1 MGKEGRP
8 IITLTTDFGEGH
20 YVGALKGAI
29 LDVCPDASIVDITH
43 NVASHDILEGAFNL
57 LCCYSYFPAGTVHLA
72 VVDPGVGSDRR
83 GIVVATEKYSFV
95 GPDNGL
101 FSFIFERETV
111 HRVFSVESEK
121 YLRKPVA
128 PTFHGRDVFAPVAAW
143 LVRQTEPEAFGP
155 EITDFVQSATLQVEK
170 KEPDRLEGE
179 VVYVD
184 RFGNI
189 ITSITPEKVS
199 ELLRQSGSPRFL
211 VNGRKISRHHKF
223 YAEAPPEELFSL
235 VGSSGY
241 YEISVAG
248 RQAADILEVKR
259 GDKVQLEMD

>member
-1 MGKEGRP
+1 MDKEGRP

-20 YVGALKGAI
+20 YAGALKGAI

-83 GIVVATEKYSFV
+83 GLVVATDKYSFV

-101 FSFIFERETV
+101 FSFIYNRETA
-111 HRVFSVESEK
+111 HRVFSIEK
-121 YLRKPVA
+121 ETYLRQPVA

-143 LVRQTEPEAFGP
+143 LVRGTEPEAFGP
-155 EITDFVQSATLQVEK
+155 EIKDFVKTATLQVEK
-170 KEPDRLEGE
+170 REPDRLEGE
-179 VVYVD
+179 VAYVD
-184 RFGNI
+184 KFGNI
-189 ITSITPEKVS
+189 ITSITPENVS
-199 ELLRQSGSPRFL
+199 ELLDRNGSPRIL
-211 VNGRKISRHHKF
+211 VNGRQIARHHRF

-248 RQAADILEVKR
+248 QRAADILGVKR
-259 GDKVQLEMD
+259 GHKIQLEMD